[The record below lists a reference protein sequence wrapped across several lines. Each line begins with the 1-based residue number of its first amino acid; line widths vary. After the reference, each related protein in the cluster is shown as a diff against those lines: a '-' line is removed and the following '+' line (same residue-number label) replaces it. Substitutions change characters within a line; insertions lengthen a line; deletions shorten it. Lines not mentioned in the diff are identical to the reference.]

1 MVMIENKEVKEA
13 LYELSIQT
21 NKQNVYQDELNGQV
35 NTIQNYNDKDELY
48 WLPLYGLFDEDKDG
62 C

>member
-1 MVMIENKEVKEA
+1 MVLIENKEVKEA
-13 LYELSIQT
+13 LYELS
-21 NKQNVYQDELNGQV
+21 
-35 NTIQNYNDKDELY
+35 IQNYNDKDELY